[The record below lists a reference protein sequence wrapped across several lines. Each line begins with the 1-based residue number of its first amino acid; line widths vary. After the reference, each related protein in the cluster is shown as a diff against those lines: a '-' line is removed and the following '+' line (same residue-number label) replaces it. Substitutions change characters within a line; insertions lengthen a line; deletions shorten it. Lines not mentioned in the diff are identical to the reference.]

1 MYEYFVENKIKT
13 LVMQIK
19 MIEPTDKDNS
29 LLFSLRSLYFTV
41 TMNSAIMEKTLEMVN
56 NLIS

>member
-1 MYEYFVENKIKT
+1 MYEYFEENKIKT

-29 LLFSLRSLYFTV
+29 LLLSLF
-41 TMNSAIMEKTLEMVN
+41 
-56 NLIS
+56 